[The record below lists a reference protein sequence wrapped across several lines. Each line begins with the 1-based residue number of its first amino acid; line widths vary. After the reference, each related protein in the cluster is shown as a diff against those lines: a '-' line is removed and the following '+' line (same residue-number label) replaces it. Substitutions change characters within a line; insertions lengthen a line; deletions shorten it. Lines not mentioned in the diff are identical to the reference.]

1 MASGPEGPLGD
12 ERPVQAG
19 DLRSLRRWLLVA
31 VVWATAAT
39 AIAVIAL
46 IAANNAREDNTEAG
60 RQSARTAGEIGA
72 AQRRLDQRLDEIDGR
87 LDELA
92 SAEEVSALETRLKR
106 VEDADTPTAEQL
118 EELSGSVDDL
128 ETRLESLEEAPPDS
142 AQGTETTP

>member
-1 MASGPEGPLGD
+1 MARGPEGPPED

-19 DLRSLRRWLLVA
+19 DLRSLRRWLIVGA
-31 VVWATAAT
+31 VWATAAT

-72 AQRRLDQRLDEIDGR
+72 AQRRLDQRLDEIESR

-92 SAEEVSALETRLKR
+92 SADDVSELETRLKG
-106 VEDADTPTAEQL
+106 VEDADTPTVEEL

-128 ETRLESLEEAPPDS
+128 EKRLETLEEAPAD
-142 AQGTETTP
+142 GTETTP